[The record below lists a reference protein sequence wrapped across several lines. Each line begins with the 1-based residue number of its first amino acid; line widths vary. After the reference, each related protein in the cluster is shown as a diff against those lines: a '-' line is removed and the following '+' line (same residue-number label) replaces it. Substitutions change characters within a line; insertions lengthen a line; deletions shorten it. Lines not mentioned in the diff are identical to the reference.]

1 MRRLLLLP
9 TFLLACQHSPARAAT
24 LPAPA
29 QTSTP
34 AALTARPGP
43 ETLPP
48 PSPPADPPPPA
59 AVAAPWFADLPA
71 IAEDG
76 TTLAVANHFAL
87 GARGE
92 ERLLLDLIDVA
103 TDRLVRRVIVSDP
116 DHLES
121 NAGGEAKA
129 RRVLAE
135 RRWSKLT
142 TYDDD
147 AAGEGLAVEYR
158 EPVLV
163 VRDVAAGAEMLRK
176 TERTWS
182 KLAGR
187 PCPECNE
194 CPAPPASIA
203 RVWGDRS
210 RHVLLAGIGFRGESD
225 ICWEPTDEYHVVV
238 LPE

>member
-9 TFLLACQHSPARAAT
+9 TLLLACQHSPARAVA

-29 QTSTP
+29 QASTP
-34 AALTARPGP
+34 ASLTAPPGP
-43 ETLPP
+43 EPLPP
-48 PSPPADPPPPA
+48 PSLRADPPPPA
-59 AVAAPWFADLPA
+59 ALAAPWFADLPA

-87 GARGE
+87 GA
-92 ERLLLDLIDVA
+92 
-103 TDRLVRRVIVSDP
+103 
-116 DHLES
+116 
-121 NAGGEAKA
+121 
-129 RRVLAE
+129 
-135 RRWSKLT
+135 LT
-142 TYDDD
+142 AYDDD
-147 AAGEGLAVEYR
+147 ARGEGLAVEYR

-163 VRDVAAGAEMLRK
+163 VRDVVTSAEMLRK
-176 TERTWS
+176 MERTWS

-203 RVWGDRS
+203 HVWGDRS

-225 ICWEPTDEYHVVV
+225 MCWEPTDEYHVVM
-238 LPE
+238 LPR